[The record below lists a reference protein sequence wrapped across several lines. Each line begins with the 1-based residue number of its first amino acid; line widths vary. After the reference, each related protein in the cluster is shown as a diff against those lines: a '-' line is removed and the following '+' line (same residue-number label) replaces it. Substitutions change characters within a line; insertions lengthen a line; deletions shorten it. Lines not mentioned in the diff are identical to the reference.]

1 MSTAT
6 ALTTYPAK
14 TDDQHDRIY
23 QAFQY
28 AAAEGWLKR
37 QDVEIISYMQLQ
49 PDFTPAEEWEALE
62 VLVRSGCRARLK
74 KAGIEFATKAQY
86 QHRLQVEPQ
95 GEGVWVVRNLT
106 RDTAYTV
113 TARGFALD
121 CACDI
126 HRNGYCKH
134 RDAVDEWKAQNPLP
148 VVDPKYRLYVVDN
161 ECATITGL
169 PDIQHGLMRTS
180 LDAIHCT
187 CGVADCDH
195 ARFAKDNWPREKPP
209 EEYLADEFFPVIDED
224 RPTITT
230 PEAFSE
236 LLPGFTPTADQW
248 AALEAIKAWWNDPT
262 APPFFRL
269 QGYAG
274 TGKST
279 IIQAFIQWIRE
290 SDHGRTQI
298 GFTAPTNKAVKVQ
311 ARMLDRW
318 GIENINPI
326 TCAKL
331 FAIKEKK
338 VEGKQVFIR
347 DRNETPA
354 VEAFD
359 LVVVDECSMV
369 SRDLWGYFLEAA
381 AEFYPRPHRFILMGD
396 PAQLP
401 PVKEGESMSF
411 THACPS
417 HELTQ
422 VMRYG
427 GVIGDLAQ
435 QLRDNLDA
443 PQLPRV
449 TTQPENDGE
458 TGIWAMGR
466 ADWEATMLAAFQSEG
481 YLRDPN
487 YCRALAWRNKRVN
500 YLNDR
505 IRAALGHTGD
515 YAIGERLIASEPYLE
530 GRSTIIANSSECEV
544 RAFGQGTMGEWPIWW
559 LDVDTENGDQV
570 TLPVLQRQAQAAFD
584 KRQKELADAKN
595 WRQFWYQR
603 EQFAWLNYAYCLT
616 VHKSQG
622 STFTHGFVD
631 LQDISGDHARHRR
644 ERDGF
649 QVYERNQLAYVGA
662 TRFEKRLF
670 VLQ

>member
-37 QDVEIISYMQLQ
+37 QDAEQISYLQLQ
-49 PDFTPAEEWEALE
+49 PDFRPTEEWEALE
-62 VLVRSGCRARLK
+62 ILVRSGCRAKLK

-95 GEGVWVVRNLT
+95 GEGVWTVRNLT

-121 CACDI
+121 CTCDEFG
-126 HRNGYCKH
+126 NGFCKH
-134 RDAVDEWKAQNPLP
+134 RDAVDEWKLTHVETRNGIGTGATTEDHRGSGRIDSSTAGGDQQNELEGTAMPSLP
-148 VVDPKYRLYVVDN
+148 
-161 ECATITGL
+161 
-169 PDIQHGLMRTS
+169 
-180 LDAIHCT
+180 
-187 CGVADCDH
+187 
-195 ARFAKDNWPREKPP
+195 
-209 EEYLADEFFPVIDED
+209 
-224 RPTITT
+224 
-230 PEAFSE
+230 E
-236 LLPGFTPTADQW
+236 LLPGFTPTVDQW

-274 TGKST
+274 TGKS
-279 IIQAFIQWIRE
+279 ILIQAFIQWLRGC
-290 SDHGRTQI
+290 DHGRTQI

-338 VEGKQVFIR
+338 VEGKQVFVR

-354 VEAFD
+354 VENFD
-359 LVVVDECSMV
+359 LVVADECSMV

-401 PVKEGESMSF
+401 PVGEGESMSF
-411 THACPS
+411 THDCPS

-427 GVIGDLAQ
+427 GVIGELAQ

-443 PQLPRV
+443 PQLPRI

-458 TGIWAMGR
+458 TGIWAMDR

-515 YAIGERLIASEPYLE
+515 YAVGERLIASEPYLE
-530 GRSTIIANSSECEV
+530 GRSTIIANSEEV
-544 RAFGQGTMGEWPIWW
+544 EVYQAIRGTMGDWPIWW
-559 LDVDTENGDQV
+559 LTVEKEDGEQV
-570 TLPVLQRQAQAAFD
+570 LVPVLQRHAQPAFD
-584 KRQKELADAKN
+584 KRQKELADAKK
-595 WRQFWYQR
+595 WGQFWYQR
-603 EQFAWLNYAYCLT
+603 EQFAWLAYAYCLT

-670 VLQ
+670 VLQP

>member
-37 QDVEIISYMQLQ
+37 QDAEQISYLQLQ
-49 PDFTPAEEWEALE
+49 PDFRPTEEWEALE
-62 VLVRSGCRARLK
+62 ILVRSGCRAKLK
-74 KAGIEFATKAQY
+74 KAGIEFVTKAQY

-95 GEGVWVVRNLT
+95 GKGVWTVRNLT

-121 CACDI
+121 CTCDEFG
-126 HRNGYCKH
+126 NGFCKH

-148 VVDPKYRLYVVDN
+148 VVAMEPKKPWVDDTD
-161 ECATITGL
+161 ATAAMLEVMGEIDYDDLAADLERAYPSPKPITPSERIPAQASMETFG
-169 PDIQHGLMRTS
+169 
-180 LDAIHCT
+180 
-187 CGVADCDH
+187 
-195 ARFAKDNWPREKPP
+195 
-209 EEYLADEFFPVIDED
+209 
-224 RPTITT
+224 PT
-230 PEAFSE
+230 AE
-236 LLPGFTPTADQW
+236 LLLGFTPTADQW
-248 AALEAIKAWWNDPT
+248 AALEAIKAWWNDPA

-279 IIQAFIQWIRE
+279 IIQAFIQWLRDH
-290 SDHGRTQI
+290 DHGRTQI
-298 GFTAPTNKAVKVQ
+298 GFTAPTNQAVKVQ
-311 ARMLDRW
+311 ARMLDCW

-354 VEAFD
+354 VELYD
-359 LVVVDECSMV
+359 LVVADECSMV

-381 AEFYPRPHRFILMGD
+381 AEFYPRQHRFILMGD

-401 PVKEGESMSF
+401 PVGEGESMSF

-427 GVIGDLAQ
+427 GVIGELAQ

-443 PQLPRV
+443 LQLPRV

-487 YCRALAWRNKRVN
+487 YCRALAWRNKQVA

-530 GRSTIIANSSECEV
+530 GRSTIIANSEEV
-544 RAFGQGTMGEWPIWW
+544 EVYQAIRGTMGDWPIWW
-559 LDVDTENGDQV
+559 LTVEKEDGEQV
-570 TLPVLQRQAQAAFD
+570 LVPVLQRSAQTAFD
-584 KRQKELADAKN
+584 NRQKELSGAKK
-595 WRQFWYQR
+595 WGQFWYQR
-603 EQFAWLNYAYCLT
+603 EQFAWLAYAYCLT